1 MSGFSFQVVTEL
13 RGFPELFLVEQAFRA
28 NAEKGPGQL
37 VVVSVAAGSP
47 SSSMNICSLR
57 FRSAGLSR

>member
-28 NAEKGPGQL
+28 NAEKGPG
-37 VVVSVAAGSP
+37 
-47 SSSMNICSLR
+47 
-57 FRSAGLSR
+57 

>member
-1 MSGFSFQVVTEL
+1 MSGFSFQIVTEL

-37 VVVSVAAGSP
+37 VVVSVAARQP
-47 SSSMNICSLR
+47 VIVDEYLQLA
-57 FRSAGLSR
+57 FP